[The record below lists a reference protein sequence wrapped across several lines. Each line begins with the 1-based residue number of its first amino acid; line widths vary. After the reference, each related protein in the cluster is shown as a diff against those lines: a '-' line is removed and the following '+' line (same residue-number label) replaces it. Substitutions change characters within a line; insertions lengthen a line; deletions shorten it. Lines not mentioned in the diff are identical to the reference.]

1 MTEQANKLSL
11 AEEEELLA
19 AKSERIRR
27 RFKSSFIYLLIYFIS
42 FFFMEGF
49 KLKIKKKY
57 FSSSPV
63 VAFDWFRNETLLVF
77 DQEEHLSGYVW
88 WA

>member
-27 RFKSSFIYLLIYFIS
+27 RFKSFFIYLIYFIS
-42 FFFMEGF
+42 FFMEGF
-49 KLKIKKKY
+49 KLKIKKNI
-57 FSSSPV
+57 
-63 VAFDWFRNETLLVF
+63 FRRLL
-77 DQEEHLSGYVW
+77 
-88 WA
+88 

>member
-27 RFKSSFIYLLIYFIS
+27 RFKSFFIYLLIYFIS
-42 FFFMEGF
+42 FLWRG
-49 KLKIKKKY
+49 
-57 FSSSPV
+57 SS
-63 VAFDWFRNETLLVF
+63 
-77 DQEEHLSGYVW
+77 
-88 WA
+88 

>member
-27 RFKSSFIYLLIYFIS
+27 RFKLSFIYLLIYFIS
-42 FFFMEGF
+42 FFMEGF
-49 KLKIKKKY
+49 KLNIQKIY

-63 VAFDWFRNETLLVF
+63 VAFD
-77 DQEEHLSGYVW
+77 
-88 WA
+88 

>member
-27 RFKSSFIYLLIYFIS
+27 RFKLSFIYLLIYFIS
-42 FFFMEGF
+42 FFMEGF
-49 KLKIKKKY
+49 KLKIKKNI
-57 FSSSPV
+57 
-63 VAFDWFRNETLLVF
+63 FRRLL
-77 DQEEHLSGYVW
+77 
-88 WA
+88 

>member
-27 RFKSSFIYLLIYFIS
+27 RFKSFFIYLLIYFIS
-42 FFFMEGF
+42 FFMEGF
-49 KLKIKKKY
+49 KLKIKKIY

-63 VAFDWFRNETLLVF
+63 VVFDRFRNETLLVF
-77 DQEEHLSGYVW
+77 DREEHLSGYVW

>member
-19 AKSERIRR
+19 AKSGRIRR

-42 FFFMEGF
+42 FFMEGF
-49 KLKIKKKY
+49 KLKIKKN

-63 VAFDWFRNETLLVF
+63 VAFD
-77 DQEEHLSGYVW
+77 
-88 WA
+88 

>member
-42 FFFMEGF
+42 FFMEGF
-49 KLKIKKKY
+49 KLKIKKNI
-57 FSSSPV
+57 FFIVSCSSL
-63 VAFDWFRNETLLVF
+63 WLI
-77 DQEEHLSGYVW
+77 
-88 WA
+88 

>member
-27 RFKSSFIYLLIYFIS
+27 RFQSFFIYLLIYFIS
-42 FFFMEGF
+42 FFMEGF
-49 KLKIKKKY
+49 KLKIKKNI
-57 FSSSPV
+57 FH
-63 VAFDWFRNETLLVF
+63 RLL
-77 DQEEHLSGYVW
+77 
-88 WA
+88 

>member
-27 RFKSSFIYLLIYFIS
+27 RFKLSFIYLLIYFIS
-42 FFFMEGF
+42 FFMEGF
-49 KLKIKKKY
+49 KLNIQKIY

>member
-27 RFKSSFIYLLIYFIS
+27 RFKSFFIYLLNYFIS
-42 FFFMEGF
+42 FFMEGF
-49 KLKIKKKY
+49 KLKIKKNI
-57 FSSSPV
+57 
-63 VAFDWFRNETLLVF
+63 FRRLL
-77 DQEEHLSGYVW
+77 
-88 WA
+88 

>member
-27 RFKSSFIYLLIYFIS
+27 RFKSFFIYLLIYFIS
-42 FFFMEGF
+42 FFMEGL
-49 KLKIKKKY
+49 KLKIKKNI
-57 FSSSPV
+57 
-63 VAFDWFRNETLLVF
+63 FRRLL
-77 DQEEHLSGYVW
+77 
-88 WA
+88 

>member
-27 RFKSSFIYLLIYFIS
+27 RFKSSFIYLLIS
-42 FFFMEGF
+42 FFMEGF
-49 KLKIKKKY
+49 KLKIKKNIFHRLL
-57 FSSSPV
+57 FSSPLTDLGTRLFLYLIKRNTWV
-63 VAFDWFRNETLLVF
+63 VT
-77 DQEEHLSGYVW
+77 SGEPND
-88 WA
+88 

>member
-27 RFKSSFIYLLIYFIS
+27 RFKSSFIYLLIS
-42 FFFMEGF
+42 FFM
-49 KLKIKKKY
+49 
-57 FSSSPV
+57 
-63 VAFDWFRNETLLVF
+63 
-77 DQEEHLSGYVW
+77 
-88 WA
+88 

>member
-27 RFKSSFIYLLIYFIS
+27 RFKLSFIYLLIYFIS
-42 FFFMEGF
+42 FFMEGF
-49 KLKIKKKY
+49 KLNINI
-57 FSSSPV
+57 FFIVSCSS
-63 VAFDWFRNETLLVF
+63 
-77 DQEEHLSGYVW
+77 LSLI
-88 WA
+88 

>member
-1 MTEQANKLSL
+1 
-11 AEEEELLA
+11 
-19 AKSERIRR
+19 
-27 RFKSSFIYLLIYFIS
+27 
-42 FFFMEGF
+42 MEGF
-49 KLKIKKKY
+49 KLNIKKIY

>member
-27 RFKSSFIYLLIYFIS
+27 RFKSFFIYLLIYFIS
-42 FFFMEGF
+42 FVYGGVQA
-49 KLKIKKKY
+49 KNQKKY

-77 DQEEHLSGYVW
+77 DQEEHLSDYVW

>member
-27 RFKSSFIYLLIYFIS
+27 RFKSFFIYLLIYFIS
-42 FFFMEGF
+42 FFMEGF
-49 KLKIKKKY
+49 KLKIKKNL
-57 FSSSPV
+57 
-63 VAFDWFRNETLLVF
+63 FRRLL
-77 DQEEHLSGYVW
+77 
-88 WA
+88 

>member
-27 RFKSSFIYLLIYFIS
+27 RFKLSFIYLLIYFIS
-42 FFFMEGF
+42 FFYGGVQA
-49 KLKIKKKY
+49 KY
-57 FSSSPV
+57 QKNIFFIVSCSSL
-63 VAFDWFRNETLLVF
+63 WLI
-77 DQEEHLSGYVW
+77 
-88 WA
+88 

>member
-27 RFKSSFIYLLIYFIS
+27 RFKSSFIYLIIYFIS
-42 FFFMEGF
+42 FFMEGF

>member
-27 RFKSSFIYLLIYFIS
+27 RFKLSFIYLLIYFIS
-42 FFFMEGF
+42 FLWRG
-49 KLKIKKKY
+49 
-57 FSSSPV
+57 SS
-63 VAFDWFRNETLLVF
+63 
-77 DQEEHLSGYVW
+77 
-88 WA
+88 

>member
-27 RFKSSFIYLLIYFIS
+27 RFESFFIYLLIYFIS
-42 FFFMEGF
+42 FLWRG
-49 KLKIKKKY
+49 
-57 FSSSPV
+57 SS
-63 VAFDWFRNETLLVF
+63 
-77 DQEEHLSGYVW
+77 
-88 WA
+88 

>member
-42 FFFMEGF
+42 FFMEGF
-49 KLKIKKKY
+49 KLNIQKIY

>member
-27 RFKSSFIYLLIYFIS
+27 RFKSFFIYLLIYFIS
-42 FFFMEGF
+42 FFMEGF
-49 KLKIKKKY
+49 NQKIKKI
-57 FSSSPV
+57 FFIVSCSSL
-63 VAFDWFRNETLLVF
+63 WLI
-77 DQEEHLSGYVW
+77 
-88 WA
+88 

>member
-42 FFFMEGF
+42 FFMEGF

-63 VAFDWFRNETLLVF
+63 VVFDRFRNETLLVF
-77 DQEEHLSGYVW
+77 DREEHLSGYVW
-88 WA
+88 